1 MLLLSSW
8 AASRLI
14 HYSDDSQ
21 SNPEYFGRTR
31 FRIAYVG
38 PTSRARRQ
46 SAAVAY
52 SIIPGVADV
61 PCELIC
67 ERCLP
72 IEHRA
77 AADRDL
83 IHDEVSGDE
92 QPVDVQND

>member
-1 MLLLSSW
+1 MQNNTTATIHQSS
-8 AASRLI
+8 
-14 HYSDDSQ
+14 
-21 SNPEYFGRTR
+21 PKYFGRTHCG
-31 FRIAYVG
+31 ITYDG
-38 PTSRARRQ
+38 PTFRARRQ

-52 SIIPGVADV
+52 SIVPGVADV
-61 PCELIC
+61 PSELVC

-77 AADRDL
+77 AAGRDL